1 MEGLK
6 QEESQFTKLDEV
18 VLERNVDRLIPLSIP
33 EQKEQLRYY
42 LAATYHLDKETQT
55 KTGSLTALSV
65 PESYDK

>member
-1 MEGLK
+1 MEELK

-33 EQKEQLRYY
+33 EQKELRYY

-55 KTGSLTALSV
+55 KTGSLTAISV
-65 PESYDK
+65 PE